1 MQDSTRSQHSLVT
14 KRSLGWA
21 GAAAFLAC
29 AACCALPLLAVA
41 GSGTLAAMV
50 AWLKPGAELFVAAAA
65 AIGTLAFFA
74 VRSARARRCGTSCA
88 ADASCCAGAEQ
99 RRNP

>member
-1 MQDSTRSQHSLVT
+1 MQDSTRQQSLVT

-41 GSGTLAAMV
+41 GSGTLAAV
-50 AWLKPGAELFVAAAA
+50 AAWLKPGAELYVASAA

-74 VRSARARRCGTSCA
+74 VRAVRARSCETTCA
-88 ADASCCAGAEQ
+88 ADAFCCAGAEQ
-99 RRNP
+99 RRSP